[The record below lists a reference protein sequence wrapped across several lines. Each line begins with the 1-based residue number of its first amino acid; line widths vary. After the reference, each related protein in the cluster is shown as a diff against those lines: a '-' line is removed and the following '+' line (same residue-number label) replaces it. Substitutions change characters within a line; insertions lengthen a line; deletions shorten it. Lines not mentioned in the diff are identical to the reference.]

1 MNPDKRRTQIR
12 HYGRQKW
19 QHECEQTSRL
29 FQEEVGAGFLPSYI
43 RALYFENEFHFV
55 PFPSKYGR
63 DNSYSWDNLG
73 KVYAFFSFFVV
84 AGERI
89 QVVTLTT
96 TQTLITYNSGI
107 PEAGSGYGCT

>member
-1 MNPDKRRTQIR
+1 MDAITAIR
-12 HYGRQKW
+12 GTILARCMHFF
-19 QHECEQTSRL
+19 L
-29 FQEEVGAGFLPSYI
+29 FV
-43 RALYFENEFHFV
+43 
-55 PFPSKYGR
+55 
-63 DNSYSWDNLG
+63 
-73 KVYAFFSFFVV
+73 VV